1 MASEQDRWWRIPG
14 RRGAWISLLVLLAA
28 VVGGVSYFRGVT
40 PAVDGAAGSRG
51 RAPGG
56 NRPQSVAVAE
66 VRIADLPIWV
76 PALGTAVPRNLV
88 TVRSRVDGEL
98 IRLYFREGDL
108 VRQGQPLAEIDPR
121 PFQVQLTE
129 ANGQL
134 QRDLAL
140 LKNAEIDL
148 ERYKTLWAQDSI
160 AKQQLDTQEA
170 LVRQYRGTIETDR
183 GQVASAKLQ
192 LEFAHIVAPVAG
204 RVGLR
209 QVDPGNQIHASDTNG
224 LVVIAQ
230 VQPMTVVFAV
240 PESYLPAL
248 RQRIAAGQP
257 VVVEGWDRDFGNRLA
272 SGRLLALDNLVD
284 PTTGTIKLKAEFA
297 NVDHALFPNQFLNV
311 RLLLGTQKNAT
322 LVPAAAIQR
331 GAQGPYVYAV
341 DADDVVKSVRV
352 VPGSADGDV
361 VAVDGPLAAG
371 TRVVTDGVDKLRDG
385 TRIEVIT
392 PEVRGGGERGGHGKR
407 RGDGSRPPDG
417 PGQNAAGATAGQA
430 ERPRRPEGG
439 QPAAAN

>member
-1 MASEQDRWWRIPG
+1 MASERNSGRWIPG
-14 RRGAWISLLVLLAA
+14 RRGGWIAVFLLLAA
-28 VVGGVSYFRGVT
+28 VVGGVIYFRGMT

-51 RAPGG
+51 RGPAG

-98 IRLYFREGDL
+98 IRLHFREGDV

-121 PFQVQLTE
+121 PFRAQLAE

-134 QRDLAL
+134 QRDVAL

-148 ERYKTLWAQDSI
+148 ERYRTLWAQDSI

-170 LVRQYRGTIETDR
+170 LVRQYRGTIEADR
-183 GQVASAKLQ
+183 AQVASARLQ
-192 LEFAHIVAPVAG
+192 LDFAHIVAPVAG

-209 QVDPGNQIHASDTNG
+209 QVDPGNQIHANDTNG
-224 LVVIAQ
+224 LVVVAQ

-257 VVVEGWDRDFGNRLA
+257 VVVEGWDRDFRNRLA
-272 SGRLLALDNLVD
+272 NGRLLALDNLVD
-284 PTTGTIKLKAEFA
+284 PATGTIRLKAEFA
-297 NVDHALFPNQFLNV
+297 NADHALFPNQFVNV

-322 LVPAAAIQR
+322 LVPGAAIQR
-331 GAQGPYVYAV
+331 GAQGSYVYAV

-352 VPGSADGDV
+352 VPGTADGEV

-392 PEVRGGGERGGHGKR
+392 PEVRGGERGGQGKR
-407 RGDGSRPPDG
+407 RGDGGRPPEG
-417 PGQNAAGATAGQA
+417 SGQNAAGAADGQA
-430 ERPRRPEGG
+430 ERPRRSAGG

>member
-1 MASEQDRWWRIPG
+1 MASERNSGRWIPG
-14 RRGAWISLLVLLAA
+14 RRGGWIAVFLLLAA
-28 VVGGVSYFRGVT
+28 VVGGVIYFRGMT

-51 RAPGG
+51 RGPAG

-98 IRLYFREGDL
+98 IRLHFREGDV
-108 VRQGQPLAEIDPR
+108 VRLGQPLAEIDPR
-121 PFQVQLTE
+121 PFRAQLAE

-134 QRDLAL
+134 QRDVAL

-148 ERYKTLWAQDSI
+148 ERYRTLWAQDSI

-170 LVRQYRGTIETDR
+170 LVRQYRGTIEADR
-183 GQVASAKLQ
+183 AQVASARLQ

-209 QVDPGNQIHASDTNG
+209 QVDPGNQIHANDTNG
-224 LVVIAQ
+224 LVVVAQ

-248 RQRIAAGQP
+248 RERIAAGQP
-257 VVVEGWDRDFGNRLA
+257 VVVEGWDRDFRNRLA
-272 SGRLLALDNLVD
+272 NGRLLALDNLVD
-284 PTTGTIKLKAEFA
+284 PATGTIRLKAEFA
-297 NVDHALFPNQFLNV
+297 NADHALFPNQFVNV

-322 LVPAAAIQR
+322 LVPGAAIQR
-331 GAQGPYVYAV
+331 GAQGSYVYAV

-352 VPGSADGDV
+352 VPGTADGEV

-392 PEVRGGGERGGHGKR
+392 PEVRGGERGGQGKR
-407 RGDGSRPPDG
+407 REDGGRPPEG
-417 PGQNAAGATAGQA
+417 PGQNAAGAA
-430 ERPRRPEGG
+430 GG

>member
-1 MASEQDRWWRIPG
+1 MASERLGWRRILG
-14 RRGAWISLLVLLAA
+14 RRGRWIAVVLLLAA
-28 VVGGVSYFRGVT
+28 VFGGVAYFRGMA

-51 RAPGG
+51 RTPTGS
-56 NRPQSVAVAE
+56 RPQSVSVGE
-66 VRIADLPIWV
+66 VKIADLPIWV
-76 PALGTAVPRNLV
+76 PALGTAAPRNLV

-98 IRLYFREGDL
+98 IRLHFREGDL

-121 PFQVQLTE
+121 PFQIQLTE

-134 QRDLAL
+134 QRDVAL

-148 ERYKTLWAQDSI
+148 DRYKTLWAQDSI

-170 LVRQYRGTIETDR
+170 LVRQYRGTIEADR

-230 VQPMTVVFAV
+230 MQPMTVVFAV
-240 PESYLPAL
+240 AESHLLAL
-248 RQRIAAGQP
+248 RQRIASGEP
-257 VVVEGWDRDFGNRLA
+257 VVVEGWDRDFKNRLA

-284 PTTGTIKLKAEFA
+284 PATGTIKLKAEFA
-297 NVDHALFPNQFLNV
+297 NQDHALFPNQFVNV
-311 RLLLGTQKNAT
+311 RLLLGTQKDAT
-322 LVPAAAIQR
+322 VVPGAAIQR
-331 GAQGPYVYAV
+331 GTQGSYVYAV
-341 DADDVVKSVRV
+341 DADDVVKLVRV
-352 VPGSADGDV
+352 APGSADGDV
-361 VAVDGPLAAG
+361 VAVDGPLAEG
-371 TRVVTDGVDKLRDG
+371 TRVVTDGIDKLRDG
-385 TRIEVIT
+385 TRIEVIA
-392 PEVRGGGERGGHGKR
+392 PEVRAGGERGGHGNR
-407 RGDGSRPPDG
+407 RAEGGRPPEASA
-417 PGQNAAGATAGQA
+417 PTSASAAGASPK
-430 ERPRRPEGG
+430 RPRRPEGG

>member
-1 MASEQDRWWRIPG
+1 MASERNSGRWIPG
-14 RRGAWISLLVLLAA
+14 RRGGWIAVFLLLAA
-28 VVGGVSYFRGVT
+28 VVGGVIYFRGMT

-51 RAPGG
+51 RGPAG

-98 IRLYFREGDL
+98 IRLHFREGDV
-108 VRQGQPLAEIDPR
+108 VRLGQPLAEIDPR
-121 PFQVQLTE
+121 PFRAQLAE

-134 QRDLAL
+134 QRDVAL

-148 ERYKTLWAQDSI
+148 ERYRTLWAQDSI

-170 LVRQYRGTIETDR
+170 LVRQYRGTIEADR
-183 GQVASAKLQ
+183 AQVASARLQ

-209 QVDPGNQIHASDTNG
+209 QVDPGNQIHANDTNG
-224 LVVIAQ
+224 LVVVAQ

-248 RQRIAAGQP
+248 RERIAAGQP
-257 VVVEGWDRDFGNRLA
+257 VVVEGWDRDFRNRLA

-284 PTTGTIKLKAEFA
+284 PATGTIKLKAEFA
-297 NVDHALFPNQFLNV
+297 NADHALFPNQFVNV

-322 LVPAAAIQR
+322 LVPGAAIQR
-331 GAQGPYVYAV
+331 GAQGSYVYAV

-352 VPGSADGDV
+352 VPGTADGEV

-392 PEVRGGGERGGHGKR
+392 PEVRGGERGGQGKR
-407 RGDGSRPPDG
+407 REDGGRPPEG
-417 PGQNAAGATAGQA
+417 PGQNAAGAA
-430 ERPRRPEGG
+430 GG